1 MISLKYMYING
12 GQAEQISDRAGL
24 KRQQPSKPPGLG
36 PVGTVSSGFG
46 CEIVRYFEI
55 YLCLNFVRDI

>member
-24 KRQQPSKPPGLG
+24 KWQRPSKPPGLG
-36 PVGTVSSGFG
+36 PVGVSSGFG
-46 CEIVRYFEI
+46 SEIARYFEI
-55 YLCLNFVRDI
+55 YICLNFVRDI